1 MKGCFRVVGLVVA
14 VAVMLCV
21 VASPA
26 RSGAG
31 DFLFSKKLHG
41 MFAAGA
47 GGLLLKASWDAK
59 KDANDSYDLYQL
71 SASSTTARDLYDE
84 SKRQDTRSL
93 LMLGAG
99 VGSLLL
105 AVHLF
110 LDEDE
115 DLPMPEKTG
124 SLVEVKGI
132 KLDVKGDPIMRT
144 MRVQLKKG
152 F

>member
-1 MKGCFRVVGLVVA
+1 MKGCFRVASLVAA

-26 RSGAG
+26 RAGAG

-41 MFAAGA
+41 ILVAGA
-47 GGLLLKASWDAK
+47 GSMLLKASWDAK
-59 KDANDSYDLYQL
+59 KDADDSYDLYQQSL
-71 SASSTTARDLYDE
+71 SSTTARDLYDE

-93 LMLGAG
+93 LLLGAG
-99 VGSLLL
+99 VSSLAL
-105 AVHLF
+105 AIHLF
-110 LDEDE
+110 TDEDE
-115 DLPMPEKTG
+115 NLPRPEKRK

-132 KLDVKGDPIMRT
+132 QLDVKGDPIMKT
-144 MRVQLKKG
+144 MQVQLKKG